1 MLQPKKVASSF
12 LLFIFL
18 STVLLAQSEQE
29 NSPYSFFGP
38 GDLKNTLLA
47 KQKAMGGI
55 GIASTSVQYVNLSNP
70 AALGTLRFATL
81 HTGIFASGHW
91 LRNDS
96 SSTNQDFIN
105 NSFNASMDYLM
116 IGLPIAKWWGSSI
129 SLLPYANTSY
139 NLIRQTINTS
149 LPDSLGMERYNFRG
163 EGAFYQF
170 QWGNGFATPIQKE
183 GFYKT
188 NQLALGVHTNFYF
201 GNRDHSTFVQRPFI
215 PDNLDLRETQSLKL
229 NDFGF
234 KAGLQYSK
242 FFYKNVSADPKVPK
256 EEIDRILTIGASFN
270 AKTNI
275 NSKRDYVLESIFI
288 NQNNDINIVDTI
300 GDFVRDTAI
309 QVVLPLQYG
318 IGINYK
324 KPGSWEI
331 EANYESI
338 NWSTYSDDRPNNLAD
353 AFRISAGI
361 SVKPRNNNSV
371 LNNRIGA
378 LGALNYYFGGYYY
391 SNHIKVGENI
401 APDFGLTFGF
411 GVPLYNNLKFRRLA
425 NMNVSLNI
433 GNRGNTL
440 ENRVRE
446 TYFKANFGFT
456 FNDGNWFIKRKYE

>member
-1 MLQPKKVASSF
+1 
-12 LLFIFL
+12 
-18 STVLLAQSEQE
+18 LLAQSEQE

-47 KQKAMGGI
+47 KQKAMGGV
-55 GIASTSVQYVNLSNP
+55 GIASTSVQHVNPSNP
-70 AALGTLRFATL
+70 AALGSLRFATL
-81 HTGIFASGHW
+81 HTGIFANGHW
-91 LRNDS
+91 LRNNR
-96 SSTNQDFIN
+96 SSTSTDFIN

-129 SLLPYANTSY
+129 SLLPYASTSY
-139 NLIRQTINTS
+139 NLNRTIFNTNLS
-149 LPDSLGMERYNFRG
+149 DTLGTEIYNFRG
-163 EGAFYQF
+163 EGTFYQF

-183 GFYKT
+183 GFFKT
-188 NQLALGVHTNFYF
+188 SQLALGVHSNFYF
-201 GNRDHSTFVQRPFI
+201 GNRDQSIFNQKPSI
-215 PDNLDLRETQSLKL
+215 PNSLDLRETQSLKL

-234 KAGLQYSK
+234 KTGLQYSR

-256 EEIDRILTIGASFN
+256 EEIDRILTIGVSFN

-275 NSKRDYVLESIFI
+275 NAQRDYVLESILVNDNI
-288 NQNNDINIVDTI
+288 NVIDTI
-300 GDFVRDTAI
+300 GDFLDI
-309 QVVLPLQYG
+309 DSIPVVLPLQYG

-338 NWSTYSDDRPNNLAD
+338 NWSTYFDGRSNDLTD
-353 AFRISAGI
+353 AYRISAGI
-361 SVKPRNNNSV
+361 SIKPGRNNSG
-371 LNNRIGA
+371 LNNRINA
-378 LGALNYYFGGYYY
+378 LSALNYYFGGYYY
-391 SNHIKVGENI
+391 SNHIKIGENI

-440 ENRVRE
+440 ESKVRE